1 MSNRYIGIMSGTSL
15 DGADAVLVEFDDSNV
30 SRPRIL
36 SSTSQP
42 FAPALRDA
50 LIGLQRS
57 GADELHRAALAAN
70 QLVDL
75 YARLVMRLCDT
86 SGIGAAD
93 IAAIGAHGQTV
104 RHRPELGFTIQL
116 NAPARLAEASGITV
130 VADFRN
136 RDVAAGGQGA
146 PLAPAFHAAAFR
158 REDQHRVVLN
168 LGGMSNVTDLPSD
181 HARPVRGWD
190 CGPGNVLLD
199 AWIAKHR
206 NVLFDAGGAW
216 AASGKVIDAL
226 LARLRDE
233 PWFALPPP
241 KSTGRDLFDAQWLS
255 ARLEGYENA
264 AAEDVQATL
273 AELTAATIVDSIL
286 RHAGAPDRL
295 IVCGGGA
302 RNTDLLARLAN
313 RFADKCAVSDGDPDA
328 DSKNGTRVLSCAT
341 EEAGAIAPEH
351 VEALAFAWLA
361 KRCIEGLA
369 GNLPEVT
376 GADGPRILGAIYP
389 R

>member
-1 MSNRYIGIMSGTSL
+1 MGPPIMGNRFIGIMSGTSL
-15 DGADAVLVEFDDSNV
+15 DGADAVLVDFDDAIP
-30 SRPRIL
+30 SRPRL
-36 SSTSQP
+36 LASASSP
-42 FAPALRDA
+42 FDNTLRDA
-50 LIGLQRS
+50 LIALQRS
-57 GADELHRAALAAN
+57 GPDELHRAALTAN
-70 QLVDL
+70 RLVDRYAQL
-75 YARLVMRLCDT
+75 IARLCEE
-86 SGIGAAD
+86 SGIGATD
-93 IAAIGAHGQTV
+93 IVAIGVHGQTV

-116 NAPARLAEASGITV
+116 NAPARLAEATGITV
-130 VADFRN
+130 VADFRS

-158 REDQHRVVLN
+158 RADRHRIVLN

-181 HARPVRGWD
+181 HATPVRGWD

-199 AWIAKHR
+199 GWISKHR
-206 NVLFDAGGAW
+206 SVLFDADGAW
-216 AASGKVIDAL
+216 AASGKVSHALLDAL
-226 LARLRDE
+226 LDE

-241 KSTGRDLFDAQWLS
+241 KSTGRELFDAAWLS
-255 ARLEGYENA
+255 ERLKGFEDA
-264 AAEDVQATL
+264 AANDVQATL
-273 AELTAATIVDSIL
+273 AELTAATIVDSTL
-286 RHAGAPDRL
+286 RHAGAPDQV

-302 RNTDLLARLAN
+302 RNVDLLARLAK
-313 RFADKCAVSDGDPDA
+313 RFVDA
-328 DSKNGTRVLSCAT
+328 GHRTRVLSCAS

-376 GADGPRILGAIYP
+376 GAHGPRILGAIHP